1 MRRTS
6 ADASPADL
14 APQVTVTA
22 DDVHII
28 VGTIATIDA
37 AATRMTITWTEDGK
51 EDSEEVALS
60 PSTSITRNGVG
71 VAKSE
76 LKAGVKVTVLA
87 AENHYLVLDVLEAT
101 DILLGRE
108 SVRTI
113 FE

>member
-1 MRRTS
+1 MGRTA
-6 ADASPADL
+6 ADGSPGPLAS
-14 APQVTVTA
+14 QVTVTA

-28 VGTIATIDA
+28 VGTIAKIDA
-37 AATRMTITWTEDGK
+37 DATRVTITWTEDGR
-51 EDSEEVALS
+51 EDSEDVAIS
-60 PSTSITRNGVG
+60 PSTSITRDGIG

-76 LKAGVKVTVLA
+76 LKPGVNVTVLA

-113 FE
+113 FK